1 MLETVILRQ
10 CQFDDKN
17 RTYDSE
23 INCYSDLTPEE
34 FAALFTGQG
43 SLAGGACGGNGS
55 GIFLDPNIDPHIS
68 SERIDR
74 RRPTDYY
81 GAPTETPKEL
91 DWSQLGNKTTTNLH
105 LNTNISFRINDV

>member
-23 INCYSDLTPEE
+23 INCFSDLTPEE

-43 SLAGGACGGNGS
+43 SLAGGVCGGNGS
-55 GIFLDPNIDPHIS
+55 SIFLDPNIDPHIF
-68 SERIDR
+68 SERTDR

-81 GAPTETPKEL
+81 GAPTKTPKEL
-91 DWSQLGNKTTTNLH
+91 DWSQLGNKTTTYTVTLMYNLW
-105 LNTNISFRINDV
+105 L